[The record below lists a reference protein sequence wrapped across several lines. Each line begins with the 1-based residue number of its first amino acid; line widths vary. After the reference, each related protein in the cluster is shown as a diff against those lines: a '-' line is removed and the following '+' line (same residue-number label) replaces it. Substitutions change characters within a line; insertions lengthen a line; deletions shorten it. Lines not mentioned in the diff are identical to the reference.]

1 MRNRPPAP
9 RRGPTHAPLAR
20 RRPSATRAGV
30 AAGLSLALA
39 LLAGACGG
47 EAPAEESS
55 STSETARTLLSSL
68 PQEADTAG
76 RRQLPPDPNTS
87 PPPSVDVDVNLLGFD
102 LGDTSAVVR
111 VVEMSDYGC
120 GYCRQFHMETWPTL
134 REDFVEEGKV
144 QWKFLPFITGM
155 FGNSM
160 PATEG
165 AECALAQGREPF
177 QRLNAR
183 LWEDQREWKGASD
196 AHPVVR
202 GMAEDAGVD
211 LEEWDACMA
220 DDRRMQ
226 RIRAATAL
234 ARDLGVR
241 GTPTFFLRG
250 YPPLQG
256 ALPTETFTQ
265 LLQMVHAQL
274 IREGAGPAAGAA
286 PPPGGD
292 GPGGR

>member
-1 MRNRPPAP
+1 MRNRSPAP
-9 RRGPTHAPLAR
+9 RRGSTHAPGAGRRAPLRHGLAL
-20 RRPSATRAGV
+20 GV
-30 AAGLSLALA
+30 PLALA
-39 LLAGACGG
+39 LLATGCGG
-47 EAPAEESS
+47 EAPAEEAS
-55 STSETARTLLSSL
+55 STSETARALLSSL
-68 PQEADTAG
+68 PQQADTAG
-76 RRQLPPDPNTS
+76 RRQLPADPNTT
-87 PPPSVDVDVNLLGFD
+87 PPPSVEIDVNTLGFN
-102 LGDTSAVVR
+102 LGDTTAVVR

-120 GYCRQFHMETWPTL
+120 GYCRQFHLETWPTL
-134 REDFVEEGKV
+134 RRDFVEEGKA

-155 FGNSM
+155 FGNSL

-165 AECALAQGREPF
+165 AECALAQGGDTF

-183 LWEDQREWKGASD
+183 LWEDQREWKSAD
-196 AHPVVR
+196 DPHAVVR
-202 GMAEDAGVD
+202 EMADEAGVEM
-211 LEEWDACMA
+211 EEWDACMA
-220 DDRRMQ
+220 DDRRME

-274 IREGAGPAAGAA
+274 VREGAGPAAEAG
-286 PPPGGD
+286 PGPVGD